1 MDRHELLD
9 CIREASEALAEFR
22 HLLPQHSAAA
32 HAQVEMARQHLDYAI
47 TLLRHAPTRSH
58 LDVRAPRFRTP
69 DRL

>member
-22 HLLPQHSAAA
+22 RVLPQHSAAA

-47 TLLRHAPTRSH
+47 TLLRHAPARDH
-58 LDVRAPRFRTP
+58 VDVRAPRFRLG
-69 DRL
+69 D